1 MLNKIVT
8 LDNEERY
15 LIILEKKVDDK
26 NFLIGIKLQGDKY
39 LNEFK
44 LFLEKKIENVL
55 SFEEIEDEE
64 LLKVLVN
71 SYVLNKFFEK

>member
-71 SYVLNKFFEK
+71 SYVLNKFF